1 MSLKSEE
8 SFLSLQNYIIS
19 CGTLIIFSTTREK
32 PQQGKKN
39 SEAWHSK
46 THLISTFT
54 DSFKACK
61 KDLASYQV
69 PRPKS
74 MHWIISINFT
84 SVHDALLCPW
94 QIQTIYIKT
103 IAYLKI
109 FLFLTEHF
117 LSSTARAQAKNW
129 NHNPLSGKTS
139 LHGYMPCVFS
149 HTVVESNF
157 LSLCFFFYQKTV
169 FLQAKSTL
177 ED

>member
-1 MSLKSEE
+1 MSLKSKE
-8 SFLSLQNYIIS
+8 SLLSLQNYIIS
-19 CGTLIIFSTTREK
+19 CGTLIIFSRTHEK
-32 PQQGKKN
+32 SQQGKKN

-54 DSFKACK
+54 DSFKAYK
-61 KDLASYQV
+61 KASYQV

-129 NHNPLSGKTS
+129 NHNALSDKTS

-157 LSLCFFFYQKTV
+157 LSFCFFYYQRTI
-169 FLQAKSTL
+169 FLQVKSTL